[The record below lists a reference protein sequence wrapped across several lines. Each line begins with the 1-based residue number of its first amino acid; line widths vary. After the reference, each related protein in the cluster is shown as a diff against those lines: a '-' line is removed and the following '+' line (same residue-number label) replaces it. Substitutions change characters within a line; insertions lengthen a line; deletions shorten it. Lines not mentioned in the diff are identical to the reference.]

1 MIEERVFEQ
10 LCINR
15 FHDNMQ
21 SYLQDPDK
29 RKTVG
34 FIMQEVIAEAG
45 ITKIVRVS
53 ACDYEVIDYKDVNIS
68 RLLAEMLLI
77 DEVTLKNFDK
87 FVTEC

>member
-1 MIEERVFEQ
+1 MIEEKVFEQ
-10 LCINR
+10 LCINK

-21 SYLQDPDK
+21 SYLKDPDK
-29 RKTVG
+29 KKTVG

-45 ITKIVRVS
+45 ITRIIRP
-53 ACDYEVIDYKDVNIS
+53 AAEDYDIIDYKDVNIS

-77 DEVTLKNFDK
+77 DEVTLRNFDK